1 MMRMRIISDPE
12 VIVSV
17 ARVGGLRAAS
27 RTLGLAQSNV
37 SRRIDA
43 LETRLGVR
51 LLART
56 RRGIALTD
64 AGRAYV
70 AKVEPALAAI
80 IAGERAAQAMLNY
93 PAGVLRITAPLA
105 FGRRIVVPAAA
116 AFVVAHPEVRL
127 DLSFSDAHLDLAD
140 GGFDLGIRLGR
151 IRETAA
157 VVRLLRKSTLTL
169 VAAPGYLEARAAV
182 ETTADLADQF
192 CIVVSTSRLRRTW
205 PMRRLGG
212 KEVLVEVAATHIAD
226 DVEAALCLAR
236 AGLGVTL
243 LPDWLVQDD
252 LDRGTLVRVLPD
264 HTGGAYDAHIV
275 LPAGS
280 AVSAKSRAF
289 IAFIVKAQGPL
300 PAHC

>member
-1 MMRMRIISDPE
+1 MRIVSDPE
-12 VIVSV
+12 VVVSV
-17 ARVGGLRAAS
+17 ARAGGLRAAS
-27 RTLGLAQSNV
+27 ATLGLAQSNI

-56 RRGIALTD
+56 PRGIALTD

-70 AKVEPALAAI
+70 AEVEPGLAAI
-80 IAGERAAQAMLNY
+80 LAGERAAQALLDR

-105 FGRRIVVPAAA
+105 FGRRIVAPAAA
-116 AFVVAHPEVRL
+116 AFAVAQPEVRL
-127 DLSFSDAHLDLAD
+127 DLSFSDAQLDLVS

-151 IRETAA
+151 IKENAA
-157 VVRLLRKSTLTL
+157 VVRLLRKSSLTL
-169 VAAPGYLEARAAV
+169 VAAPRYLNGRAAI
-182 ETTADLADQF
+182 ETIADLSGQS
-192 CIVVSTSRLRRTW
+192 CIVVSTSRLRRSW
-205 PMRRLGG
+205 PLRRRRG
-212 KEVLVEVAATHIAD
+212 EEALVEVVATHIAD
-226 DVEAALCLAR
+226 DVEAALCLAL

-252 LDRGTLVRVLPD
+252 LDHGTLVRVLPD

-280 AVSAKSRAF
+280 ALSAKSRTF
-289 IAFIVKAQGPL
+289 ITFITKAQ
-300 PAHC
+300 